1 MPDEQLRMSELAS
14 DALSMFRVISYF
26 DALSESGANADALV
40 RSAALFAECPVGAQ
54 WASGTVIRYGPLG
67 DLLDESR
74 PATSTTSEPAIWLE
88 RDGTAEHPLDSLLL
102 DRLQHALRLAVPRSA
117 GGPRLG
123 HPALLEVVLSD
134 KERRADRVRA
144 VGLLGLDATREVRA
158 IALSATSSKAA
169 VELIARSC
177 PGRLVHSVAVG
188 NLTAVLLQDDCDDRR
203 LADDLHTAFVAEHP
217 MALSGTG
224 GVRGPWVGIGDR
236 MSVYAA
242 PASWKQA
249 CRALRFASS
258 TGHGRRA
265 VSYGGLGSLELLTE
279 LPLKRLLNDPDA
291 ARINAI
297 ATSPAGEQEV
307 ATLEA
312 YCVFGSLRRTA
323 EELHV
328 HHSTVAARLA
338 HLEAE
343 MGWDLADPMDRFKAT
358 LVLMVRR
365 VTLSSTELAA
375 SEAFGE
381 PF

>member
-1 MPDEQLRMSELAS
+1 MSELAS
-14 DALSMFRVISYF
+14 DALSVFRVISYF
-26 DALSESGANADALV
+26 DALSESAANADAIV
-40 RSAALFAECPVGAQ
+40 RSAALLAECPVGAQ
-54 WASGTVIRYGPLG
+54 WASGPVIRYGALG

-74 PATSTTSEPAIWLE
+74 LATPTAADPAVWLE
-88 RDGTAEHPLDSLLL
+88 RTAAAEHPLDSLVR
-102 DRLQHALRLAVPRSA
+102 DRLQHALRVAAQRSAVPA
-117 GGPRLG
+117 GPRLG

-134 KERRADRVRA
+134 KERREDRVRA
-144 VGLLGLDATREVRA
+144 VGLLGLDATRQVRA
-158 IALSATSSKAA
+158 MAVSTASSKAA
-169 VELIARSC
+169 VELVARSC
-177 PGRLVHSVAVG
+177 PGRIVHSVAVG
-188 NLTAVLLQDDCDDRR
+188 NLTAMLLQDDCDDRR
-203 LADDLHTAFVAEHP
+203 LADDLHAAIVAEHP
-217 MALSGTG
+217 MALGCADG
-224 GVRGPWVGIGDR
+224 NRGPWVGIGER

-249 CRALRFASS
+249 RRALRFASS
-258 TGHGRRA
+258 TGYGRRA
-265 VSYGGLGSLELLTE
+265 VSYGRLGSLELLAE

-297 ATSPAGEQEV
+297 ATSPTGEQEV

-323 EELHV
+323 EEMHV

-338 HLEAE
+338 HLEAQ

-375 SEAFGE
+375 SEVFGE
-381 PF
+381 TF